1 MYPSSQNFVYYLEE
15 LSQLGVDMHN
25 EGVNP
30 FAPENIA
37 RFKAL
42 DMRYNH
48 EVFYEQMPAFY
59 GEIWSEVRAI
69 LSVYSTFNRSKRLC

>member
-1 MYPSSQNFVYYLEE
+1 
-15 LSQLGVDMHN
+15 LGVDMHN

-42 DMRYNH
+42 DARYNH
-48 EVFYEQMPAFY
+48 EVFYEQMPAFMEKY
-59 GEIWSEVRAI
+59 GP
-69 LSVYSTFNRSKRLC
+69 K